1 MLSSLC
7 ARVCPLCACV
17 ATGVCVQVAG
27 TMKVFEAMFSWIRGE
42 DNVILTIDDVLERAQ
57 DAVYRYGIRGLVID
71 PYNEM
76 EHNRPNGRSETEY
89 ISQLLSKV
97 PPLQAAALLVSVTR
111 STTCFREAYNTLG

>member
-1 MLSSLC
+1 M
-7 ARVCPLCACV
+7 
-17 ATGVCVQVAG
+17 AG

-97 PPLQAAALLVSVTR
+97 PPLQAAALLVSVT
-111 STTCFREAYNTLG
+111 